1 MEKRRKIRPDIVLS
15 SGMFTIGA
23 MMILCI
29 IFYMI
34 TGAEGVG
41 YLSAPVALF
50 LMGYGVLIISFET
63 VTRDMMR
70 IHLTKGHV
78 KEAQKKLRQLMLVG
92 FGIGAGLALLCALF
106 SSVFANMVFHSS
118 RSFYVLLVV
127 APVLLFMSIQGV
139 LRGYLSGA
147 GFISVSLFSNVI
159 MVVVTYVLF
168 MVFSGISY
176 KYGLKVNALM
186 HVEDIASAYG
196 AIGAAFGI
204 SVSCLVSLLFLVIM
218 SLIKRREL
226 NRLAEN
232 SIMEKATR
240 YNGFMLEL
248 IPMWLIMGSGG
259 LLLFIDECVYMAV
272 ANSMHSTENNI
283 ENWGIY
289 IGQCF
294 ALTVLILFLS
304 AIPFAK
310 SWFSVKIS
318 IVKRDFKAARAKI
331 QNLMHFEAMLIFPLV
346 IWVMVLSGTITALM
360 FGKTNANAVNMIVLT
375 LPIALPGAFLLF
387 QTFLLV
393 QLKNNFLLTANA
405 VLGIVV
411 HLVIL
416 IIMSTV
422 AKLGIHASMAAF
434 FGMILVQAVL
444 GFFELKV
451 MLDYKQEIVRNLLK
465 PLLAA
470 GVSGLLA
477 LLLDRIFVNLIGE
490 VLTFLIAIILSYLL
504 YMVLLILLKSVNRY
518 EIERMPFGDYF
529 ALLADRWH

>member
-1 MEKRRKIRPDIVLS
+1 MEKRRKIRPDLVLS

-360 FGKTNANAVNMIVLT
+360 FGKTNVNAVNMIVLT

-451 MLDYKQEIVRNLLK
+451 MLDYKQEIIRNLLK

-490 VLTFLIAIILSYLL
+490 VLTLLIAIILSYLL